1 MESASRRE
9 TGSLKPD
16 IDVEQKTDIY
26 AFALND
32 ILKFILGFAATTTFY
47 SKLVKKPFSF
57 AIAIGAQAVSGTK
70 PTSRLTF
77 SRP

>member
-1 MESASRRE
+1 MLIECMWRWRALARHYGNTCQKFTCEWRVSQGE

-32 ILKFILGFAATTTFY
+32 ILKFILRFA
-47 SKLVKKPFSF
+47 
-57 AIAIGAQAVSGTK
+57 G
-70 PTSRLTF
+70 
-77 SRP
+77 

>member
-1 MESASRRE
+1 MYVAVAGKYPPLRKYLSEIHLWMESVSRRE

-32 ILKFILGFAATTTFY
+32 ILKFILIFAGWI
-47 SKLVKKPFSF
+47 VV
-57 AIAIGAQAVSGTK
+57 IAPKG
-70 PTSRLTF
+70 
-77 SRP
+77 

>member
-1 MESASRRE
+1 MESVSRRE

-32 ILKFILGFAATTTFY
+32 ILKFILRFA
-47 SKLVKKPFSF
+47 
-57 AIAIGAQAVSGTK
+57 G
-70 PTSRLTF
+70 
-77 SRP
+77 